1 MRQFLRYFL
10 RWQLSTPVLLLF
22 IAVYPGNL
30 LMKVALAN
38 LLVSLLY
45 YFSRKSMRQQSTSG
59 FMKARRG
66 DDFIPYTLRT
76 SMWNK
81 VKLFKL
87 PRKFPIERRKKT

>member
-22 IAVYPGNL
+22 IAVSPGNL

-45 YFSRKSMRQQSTSG
+45 YFSRKSMRQQSVSG
-59 FMKARRG
+59 FMKARQG
-66 DDFIPYTLRT
+66 EDFIPYTLRT
-76 SMWNK
+76 SLWNK
-81 VKLFKL
+81 VKFFKL

>member
-59 FMKARRG
+59 FMKARQG
-66 DDFIPYTLRT
+66 DGFIPYTLRT

-81 VKLFKL
+81 VKFFKL
-87 PRKFPIERRKKT
+87 SRKFPIERRKKT

>member
-30 LMKVALAN
+30 LMKIALAN

-45 YFSRKSMRQQSTSG
+45 YFSRKSMRQQSVSG
-59 FMKARRG
+59 LMKARRG

-81 VKLFKL
+81 VKFFKF
-87 PRKFPIERRKKT
+87 PRKFPIERRNKT

>member
-22 IAVYPGNL
+22 IAVSPGNL
-30 LMKVALAN
+30 LLKVVLAN

-45 YFSRKSMRQQSTSG
+45 YFSRKSMRQQNNTG

-66 DDFIPYTLRT
+66 DDFIPYTIRT
-76 SMWNK
+76 SLWNK
-81 VKLFKL
+81 VKLFKF
-87 PRKFPIERRKKT
+87 PRKFPIERRQKT